1 MAVRYRYNGAPRK
14 LTLGG
19 GLTLKAARKLAS
31 DALYELEQGRDP
43 AQTKQ
48 ETRAKIKAA
57 KANTVRALCDNYLHR
72 EAGKLRSGHL
82 RKQTLERLVY
92 PAIGDVPLS
101 ELKRSHIVA
110 MLDDIEDRCGAKMAD
125 LTLAFVRKIFNWHA
139 SRVDDFNSPITR
151 RWGATMRKPTRVRAI
166 LSDDELRA
174 IWQATEGPAAVSR
187 ARALPAAD
195 RRTPKRGELSAMG
208 RD

>member
-1 MAVRYRYNGAPRK
+1 MAKGFTDIAIRNLKPGPCAASYLIAVRASVFGYPAVRRKSFAVRYRYNGAPRK
-14 LTLGG
+14 LTLAG

-57 KANTVRALCDNYLHR
+57 KANTVQALCDNYLHR

-101 ELKRSHIVA
+101 
-110 MLDDIEDRCGAKMAD
+110 
-125 LTLAFVRKIFNWHA
+125 
-139 SRVDDFNSPITR
+139 
-151 RWGATMRKPTRVRAI
+151 
-166 LSDDELRA
+166 
-174 IWQATEGPAAVSR
+174 
-187 ARALPAAD
+187 
-195 RRTPKRGELSAMG
+195 
-208 RD
+208 